1 MSSAS
6 AGSASVG
13 GVLGRL
19 PLDEDELAQ
28 CVACGL
34 CLPFCPTYRVTGE
47 EAASPRGRIAAMRE
61 VQTGAPMDGPF
72 ADFMGRCVQCRACE
86 VACPSGVPFGR
97 LMEGAR
103 QALADEAGSV
113 PWWQRSG
120 YRLLGHHRL
129 LVALSRAGAVAQ
141 RCRVVPA
148 RLTSRLA
155 LPPLP
160 WRQAPLVASGSDVW
174 LFTGC
179 VMDAWQR
186 HVHQA
191 AKAVVEA
198 SGVGVGLPGPG
209 GACCGALHVHAG
221 LSRQARRLAERVMR
235 SMPGDAPILV
245 DSAGCGA
252 ALKDYGH
259 LVGTAPAARFSARVF
274 DVHEWLASRMDRLPV
289 PAGPVAGGPVV
300 VQDPCHLR
308 HVQRRH
314 DAVRS
319 VLAPY
324 VALVELDDEGMCCG
338 AGGAYSALHPEL
350 AGPIRQR
357 KLEAIARTGCG
368 VVASANPGCSMW
380 LAAAG
385 VEVRH
390 PMEIVAEAIG
400 VTGANRGR

>member
-1 MSSAS
+1 MTSSPVA
-6 AGSASVG
+6 AGAG

-47 EAASPRGRIAAMRE
+47 ESASPRGRIAAMRA
-61 VQTGAPMDGPF
+61 VQAGAPMDGPF

-103 QALADEAGSV
+103 QALADETGSV
-113 PWWQRSG
+113 PWWQRIG
-120 YRLLGHHRL
+120 YRVLGHHRL

-141 RCRVVPA
+141 RCRLVPS
-148 RLTSRLA
+148 RLASRLA
-155 LPPLP
+155 LPTLP

-191 AKAVVEA
+191 AKAVIEA
-198 SGVGVGLPGPG
+198 SGAGVALPQAG
-209 GACCGALHVHAG
+209 GDCCGALHIHAG
-221 LSRQARRLAERVMR
+221 LGPEARRLATRVMG

-259 LVGTAPAARFSARVF
+259 LVGTPAASEFAARVF
-274 DVHEWLASRMDRLPV
+274 DVQEWLATRMDRLPAGDGG
-289 PAGPVAGGPVV
+289 PAGAVAI
-300 VQDPCHLR
+300 QDPCHLR
-308 HVQRRH
+308 QVQRRH
-314 DAVRS
+314 EAVRT

-324 VALVELDDEGMCCG
+324 AQLVELDDEGLCCG

-350 AGPIRQR
+350 AEPIRQR
-357 KLEAIARTGCG
+357 KLEAIARSGCS

-390 PMEIVAEAIG
+390 PMEILAEAIG
-400 VTGANRGR
+400 VSGGLRDR